1 MGKHYKKRNMKEIYL
16 TISAIIENVA
26 DKLSDVID
34 SIDTYIDYKYAIILM
49 YIHIY
54 KNIIYNDKYFDYIE
68 HIYNNISPKI
78 LEIDLNNT
86 ELLFSELLVSN
97 YYTH

>member
-16 TISAIIENVA
+16 TISAIIENIA

-34 SIDTYIDYKYAIILM
+34 NIDTYIDYKHAIILM

-54 KNIIYNDKYFDYIE
+54 KNIIYNDKYFDYVE
-68 HIYNNISPKI
+68 HIYNNINPEI

-86 ELLFSELLVSN
+86 ELLFSELLVSI

>member
-1 MGKHYKKRNMKEIYL
+1 MGKHYKKRNIKEIYL
-16 TISAIIENVA
+16 TISAIFSIIA
-26 DKLSDVID
+26 DKLSNTID
-34 SIDTYIDYKYAIILM
+34 NIDMYIDYKYAIILM

-54 KNIIYNDKYFDYIE
+54 KDIIYNDKYFDYVE

-86 ELLFSELLVSN
+86 ELLFSELLVSI